1 MNEYQREKFKQTNEV
16 DLAYGVPG
24 LGRFRVNVFQQRG
37 TIGVV
42 FRVIPFKIQ
51 SIEQLM
57 LPKVLEKMAGEQRGL
72 ILVTGTTGSGKST
85 TLAAMIDHINATE
98 TCHIMT
104 IEDPIEFLIRD
115 KRSIVNQREV
125 GVDTMSFGQALKSA
139 LRQDPDVIL
148 VGEMRDLETIET
160 ALTAAETGHLVMST
174 LHTLDATE
182 TINRIISA
190 FPPYQQKQVRL
201 QLGSV
206 LRGVIS
212 QRLVPRADGKGRVPA
227 IEVLLCT
234 TRVRE
239 MIEDKDRTKEI
250 PDAIS
255 QGHVSY
261 GMQTFDQSLMGLLK
275 AGAHHLRGGAAA
287 GHQPGRLRAARLRHQ
302 RHLRLEVGRLRAAGR
317 AGRGRPPRR
326 PRRPVP
332 PGRRRRSQSQP
343 LGRVQPSRPAA
354 PRPEGPS
361 LGARPAAMTTSR
373 SSGSRGRGRKPGRAD
388 EPPRE
393 RARALALR
401 LPRLRARTEAELRAR
416 LARAELGDEA
426 DGVVAWLRGLGY
438 LDDVALARARARSLT
453 APGKLGPRGA
463 ERRLAAAGVGRDR
476 GPARRWPRRWPRCRA
491 ARRPAAALLAERR
504 AAGRPARPGWT
515 SGRGPGWPASSWG
528 AASRARRWRRRW
540 AASTTGSW
548 TSPDLPRRAPPG
560 GCGSRGSALCS
571 APS

>member
-1 MNEYQREKFKQTNEV
+1 MELNEILQVALRAGASDIHLKAGLPPMFRVDGGLVPLKDARRLPPEEVQRMALGIMNEYQREKYKQTNEV

-24 LGRFRVNVFQQRG
+24 LGRFRVNIFQQRG

-42 FRVIPFKIQ
+42 LRVIPFKIQ

-57 LPKVLEKMAGEQRGL
+57 LPKILEKISGEQRGL
-72 ILVTGTTGSGKST
+72 VLVTGTTGSGKST
-85 TLAAMIDHINATE
+85 TLAAMVDHVNATE

-234 TRVRE
+234 SRVRE

-261 GMQTFDQSLMGLLK
+261 GMQTFDQSLMSLLK
-275 AGAHHLRGGAAA
+275 SNLITYDEALRQATNPDDFALRVSGISSTSDSKWEGFETRAEPLPPATAASRPQA
-287 GHQPGRLRAARLRHQ
+287 RPTPGPPVQPGIA
-302 RHLRLEVGRLRAAGR
+302 
-317 AGRGRPPRR
+317 
-326 PRRPVP
+326 
-332 PGRRRRSQSQP
+332 
-343 LGRVQPSRPAA
+343 LGRVQPAKAAVPETPA
-354 PRPEGPS
+354 
-361 LGARPAAMTTSR
+361 
-373 SSGSRGRGRKPGRAD
+373 SG
-388 EPPRE
+388 
-393 RARALALR
+393 
-401 LPRLRARTEAELRAR
+401 
-416 LARAELGDEA
+416 
-426 DGVVAWLRGLGY
+426 
-438 LDDVALARARARSLT
+438 
-453 APGKLGPRGA
+453 
-463 ERRLAAAGVGRDR
+463 
-476 GPARRWPRRWPRCRA
+476 
-491 ARRPAAALLAERR
+491 
-504 AAGRPARPGWT
+504 
-515 SGRGPGWPASSWG
+515 GPGG
-528 AASRARRWRRRW
+528 DDDFQIERF
-540 AASTTGSW
+540 
-548 TSPDLPRRAPPG
+548 
-560 GCGSRGSALCS
+560 
-571 APS
+571 